1 LTIKILDISYHQN
14 PDLID
19 YNQFA
24 YSADGFILRSGYG
37 TGAPGKFVGQDP
49 SFNRHYQELTSRGKP
64 VGAYHFITAYQ
75 PIDKQVE
82 IFYNATKDKT
92 LKLGLW
98 ADVETEAGAT
108 PIKAVH
114 VIEFIERA
122 EALMGNLDIYTGRWC
137 WVDIMGNQYAKYSAK
152 KLWMA
157 AYVSDW
163 TNHVPHGWS
172 NWLLWQYTS
181 SGRYPGYAG
190 GIDSNNYNGTDAEY
204 HAWVGGTVT
213 QPNIPELL
221 YYPLPEGYPISQRF
235 GANPSWYPT
244 SKGHNGV
251 DWACLV
257 GTPVYAMQDGTVI
270 IAEARQEKSGY
281 GRQVR
286 IQHEQGIS
294 IYGHLTSLSVKAGD
308 KVTAKQQVGTSGGA
322 TDDPCSGMS
331 TGPHLHA
338 EYRLTSGAPQ
348 VPGGYVYGAIDIYPL
363 LAAHEEDNLTELY
376 KAKCIV
382 SGLRIRSGPSTNY
395 SIIGYATK
403 DRVYSVYAEEGTWMR
418 ISGTA
423 NHWVMG
429 VPEYMQVTG
438 VIPDA
443 EKLEKLW
450 QAHKELW

>member
-1 LTIKILDISYHQN
+1 MTLIIDISYHQY
-14 PDLID
+14 PEKID

-24 YSADGFILRSGYG
+24 YAADGFILRSGYG

-49 SFNRHYQELTSRGKP
+49 SFNCHYQELTSRGKP

-122 EALMGNLDIYTGRWC
+122 EALMGNIDIYTGRWC
-137 WVDIMGNQYAKYSAK
+137 WADIMGNQYAKYSAK

-157 AYVSDW
+157 AYVSNW
-163 TNHVPHGWS
+163 TNHVPHGWN

-181 SGRYPGYAG
+181 GGRYPGYAG
-190 GIDSNNYNGTDAEY
+190 GVDSNRFNGTDADFQ
-204 HAWVGGTVT
+204 AWIGGTVT
-213 QPNIPELL
+213 NPVSLPKLIK
-221 YYPLPEGYPISQRF
+221 PLPDGYPISQVF
-235 GANPSWYPT
+235 GANPAWYPT

-251 DWACLV
+251 DWACIV
-257 GTPVYAMQDGTVI
+257 GTPIYAMQDGTVI
-270 IAEARQEKSGY
+270 VAEARQEKTGY

-286 IQHEQGIS
+286 IQHPEGIS
-294 IYGHLTSLSVKAGD
+294 IYGHLSGLGVSAGEVVKAG
-308 KVTAKQQVGTSGGA
+308 QEIGLSGGS
-322 TDDPCSGMS
+322 TSDPCSGMS

-348 VPGGYVYGAIDIYPL
+348 VPGGYVYGAVDILPL
-363 LAAHEEDNLTELY
+363 LESMPPIVIETAT
-376 KAKCIV
+376 KAKLLVNLNIRKSHVFGNNIWATAPAGTMIEVLEQKVIAGIV
-382 SGLRIRSGPSTNY
+382 
-395 SIIGYATK
+395 
-403 DRVYSVYAEEGTWMR
+403 
-418 ISGTA
+418 
-423 NHWVMG
+423 WVRCGWSQWCVAGMYG
-429 VPEYMQVTG
+429 NKY
-438 VIPDA
+438 
-443 EKLEKLW
+443 LEFV
-450 QAHKELW
+450 E